1 MFLRLCVLC
10 RIGGCLV
17 DPCWSG
23 DEGDPGGNNS
33 MELRFD
39 QFGREEFQFLS
50 RSCST
55 SSSAEAL
62 LLCESAGDAAR
73 EEEEEVIESYRGCD
87 PTEGRVG

>member
-1 MFLRLCVLC
+1 
-10 RIGGCLV
+10 
-17 DPCWSG
+17 
-23 DEGDPGGNNS
+23 

-55 SSSAEAL
+55 SSSTEAL

-73 EEEEEVIESYRGCD
+73 EEEEEVIE
-87 PTEGRVG
+87 